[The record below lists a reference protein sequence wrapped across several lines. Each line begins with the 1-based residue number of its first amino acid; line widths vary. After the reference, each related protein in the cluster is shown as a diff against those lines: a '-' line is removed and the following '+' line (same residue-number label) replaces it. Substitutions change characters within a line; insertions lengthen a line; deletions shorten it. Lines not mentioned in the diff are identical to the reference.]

1 MMKSNISLFE
11 YELNFKIQE
20 VSISEEKGNSG

>member
-1 MMKSNISLFE
+1 MKSNISLFE
-11 YELNFKIQE
+11 YEQNFKIQD